1 MRAARLKSFGGPS
14 SLELAEVQEPRPA
27 SGEVLI
33 QVRAVGLNRAD
44 LLQTLGLYP
53 APPGV
58 PADIPGLEFAGEVA
72 QLGPGAEGCRVGD
85 RVMGLVAGGAFA
97 ERLVLPA
104 NELLPIPAGLDFA
117 SAAAIPE
124 AFATAFDALVL
135 QGGLIAGQ
143 TALIHAAGSGVGTA
157 AMQLVRAIGAIAIGT
172 SRTASKLERAMA
184 LGLTHAV
191 ALGDGWPDRVRAL
204 SGGAGVNV
212 ALDLIGGEHFA
223 GTLDAC
229 APRATVMVVGLTAGP
244 SAEVPLRT
252 ILSKRLRIVG
262 TTLRSRVASER
273 RALTAA
279 LVQRVLPLFAQGAV
293 RPVVGQRV
301 PFDAIAEALAG
312 LARNESFGK
321 VVATLA

>member
-1 MRAARLKSFGGPS
+1 
-14 SLELAEVQEPRPA
+14 
-27 SGEVLI
+27 
-33 QVRAVGLNRAD
+33 
-44 LLQTLGLYP
+44 
-53 APPGV
+53 
-58 PADIPGLEFAGEVA
+58 
-72 QLGPGAEGCRVGD
+72 
-85 RVMGLVAGGAFA
+85 MGLVAGGAFA